1 MAEGAPEK
9 SRSKGQG
16 RNLRLRLGERFLR
29 WYTNRREGQAVM
41 PGGLP
46 PGLEAALAGPAD
58 FMDRMLADER
68 AQQARVIELLELILQ
83 ELQRGS
89 HR

>member
-1 MAEGAPEK
+1 MAEAATEK
-9 SRSKGQG
+9 GRSKSQG
-16 RNLRLRLGERFLR
+16 SNLRLRLGERFLR

-41 PGGLP
+41 PGLP

-68 AQQARVIELLELILQ
+68 AQQARVIELLEAILQ